1 MMKKSN
7 KILKN
12 NKGIT
17 GIDLTIGLIVLAL
30 FSGVITMLMSYTYK
44 ASLEIQKGANA
55 MAYATMV
62 LEKVDE
68 KSYEEVNEAFVTYLE
83 NLGEIELSDQYV
95 INFSAKEL
103 SKDLFKKVEITVN
116 YDFFGE
122 QKSLAINKLKIK
134 ELEEW

>member
-68 KSYEEVNEAFVTYLE
+68 KSYEEVNEAFITYLE

-134 ELEEW
+134 ELEE

>member
-95 INFSAKEL
+95 INFSVKEL

-134 ELEEW
+134 ELEE

>member
-1 MMKKSN
+1 MMKKLN

-134 ELEEW
+134 ELEE

>member
-1 MMKKSN
+1 MMKKLN

-44 ASLEIQKGANA
+44 SSLEIQKGANA

-83 NLGEIELSDQYV
+83 NLGEI
-95 INFSAKEL
+95 
-103 SKDLFKKVEITVN
+103 
-116 YDFFGE
+116 
-122 QKSLAINKLKIK
+122 
-134 ELEEW
+134 

>member
-44 ASLEIQKGANA
+44 SSLEIQKGANA

-68 KSYEEVNEAFVTYLE
+68 KSYEEVNDAFVTYLE
-83 NLGEIELSDQYV
+83 NLGEIELSNQYV

-134 ELEEW
+134 ELEE

>member
-83 NLGEIELSDQYV
+83 NLGEIELSNQYV

-134 ELEEW
+134 ELEE

>member
-1 MMKKSN
+1 MMKKLN

-30 FSGVITMLMSYTYK
+30 FSGVITMLMSYKYK
-44 ASLEIQKGANA
+44 YSLEIQKGANA

-134 ELEEW
+134 ELEE

>member
-17 GIDLTIGLIVLAL
+17 GIDLTIGLIVLVL

-134 ELEEW
+134 ELEE

>member
-134 ELEEW
+134 ELEE

>member
-83 NLGEIELSDQYV
+83 NLGEIELSNQYV

>member
-1 MMKKSN
+1 MMKKLN

-44 ASLEIQKGANA
+44 SSLEIQKGATA

-134 ELEEW
+134 ELEE